1 MRDSH
6 DRGSATPL
14 AVAIIAVASLAL
26 VALSHTSARMV
37 DSQRAT
43 IAAEALALA
52 VAQHL
57 DTSNVIADHDI
68 SDHSVIAVGDT
79 ITVRITRN
87 GVAARATATVHRR
100 TLERG
105 Q

>member
-1 MRDSH
+1 MRNSD

-14 AVAIIAVASLAL
+14 AVAIIAVASLVL

-52 VAQHL
+52 VAQQR
-57 DTSNVIADHDI
+57 DTSNVIADHDVT
-68 SDHSVIAVGDT
+68 DHSVIAVGDT

-87 GVAARATATVHRR
+87 GVAARATVTLHRR
-100 TLERG
+100 TLGSG

>member
-1 MRDSH
+1 MSDSH

-26 VALSHTSARMV
+26 VALSHTSTRIV

-52 VAQHL
+52 VAQQR
-57 DTSNVIADHDI
+57 DTSNVIANHEI
-68 SDHSVIAVGDT
+68 SDHSVVAVGDT

-100 TLERG
+100 TLGSG